1 MARTTLTIDGK
12 VVPLTSGMAVTAEI
26 KTERPRAAVPV
37 GLTRPSRELESQ
49 RGDNMNDQP
58 ARVQAGAAATTRPDQ
73 ASLLGQVAWLMMQSP
88 VHRHLFLADLEYRVA
103 PPLMLQQFRLYRR
116 DNVPVA
122 FVSWALLT
130 EEVEKRLQS
139 GAWRLQ
145 PADWRFCDRLW
156 VVDLVAPPGGVGA
169 LLKDLRENGFP
180 GCGLKILRLPLD
192 ARVPTGDGV
201 EGVQ

>member
-1 MARTTLTIDGK
+1 M
-12 VVPLTSGMAVTAEI
+12 
-26 KTERPRAAVPV
+26 
-37 GLTRPSRELESQ
+37 RPSRELESQ

-58 ARVQAGAAATTRPDQ
+58 MRVQAAPAATTRPDQ

-130 EEVEKRLQS
+130 EEVEKRVQS

-145 PADWRFCDRLW
+145 RADWRSGDRLW
-156 VVDLVAPPGGVGA
+156 GGDLVAPPGGVGGG
-169 LLKDLRENGFP
+169 LEGLRGKGFL
-180 GCGLKILRLPLD
+180 GCGF
-192 ARVPTGDGV
+192 
-201 EGVQ
+201 

>member
-1 MARTTLTIDGK
+1 MR
-12 VVPLTSGMAVTAEI
+12 
-26 KTERPRAAVPV
+26 
-37 GLTRPSRELESQ
+37 
-49 RGDNMNDQP
+49 DQP
-58 ARVQAGAAATTRPDQ
+58 ARVQAGPAATTRPDQ

-130 EEVEKRLQS
+130 EEVEKRVQS

-145 PADWRFCDRLW
+145 PADWRSGDRLW
-156 VVDLVAPPGGVGA
+156 VVDLVAPHGGLDAV
-169 LLKDLRENGFP
+169 LKDLRENVFP
-180 GCGLKILRLPLD
+180 ACVFKIVRLPVN
-192 ARVPTGDGV
+192 AGGPTVEQVKGV
-201 EGVQ
+201 KVG

>member
-1 MARTTLTIDGK
+1 MNSDGK
-12 VVPLTSGMAVTAEI
+12 IVPLTPGMAETAEI
-26 KTERPRAAVPV
+26 KTERPCAAGPV

-58 ARVQAGAAATTRPDQ
+58 AKVQAGPAATTRPDQ

-130 EEVEKRLQS
+130 EEVEKRVQS

-145 PADWRFCDRLW
+145 RADWRAGDRLW
-156 VVDLVAPPGGVGA
+156 VVDLVAPHGGLDAV
-169 LLKDLRENGFP
+169 LKDLRENVFP
-180 GCGLKILRLPLD
+180 DCVFKIVRLP
-192 ARVPTGDGV
+192 VNSGGPTVDEVKGV
-201 EGVQ
+201 KVG

>member
-1 MARTTLTIDGK
+1 MNSDGK
-12 VVPLTSGMAVTAEI
+12 IVPLTSGMAETAEI
-26 KTERPRAAVPV
+26 KTERPCAAGPV

-49 RGDNMNDQP
+49 RGDNMRDQP
-58 ARVQAGAAATTRPDQ
+58 AKVQAGPAATTRPDQ

-130 EEVEKRLQS
+130 EEVEKRVQS

-145 PADWRFCDRLW
+145 RADWRAGDRLW
-156 VVDLVAPPGGVGA
+156 VVDLVAPHGGLDAV
-169 LLKDLRENGFP
+169 LKDLRENVFP
-180 GCGLKILRLPLD
+180 DCVFKIVRLP
-192 ARVPTGDGV
+192 VNSGGPTVDEVKGV
-201 EGVQ
+201 KVG

>member
-1 MARTTLTIDGK
+1 
-12 VVPLTSGMAVTAEI
+12 
-26 KTERPRAAVPV
+26 
-37 GLTRPSRELESQ
+37 
-49 RGDNMNDQP
+49 MNDQP

-73 ASLLGQVAWLMMQSP
+73 ASLFGQVAWLMMQSP

-130 EEVEKRLQS
+130 EEVEKRVQS

-145 PADWRFCDRLW
+145 RADWRSGDRLW
-156 VVDLVAPPGGVGA
+156 VVDLVTPHGGVGGV
-169 LLKDLRENGFP
+169 LKDLPGKVFP
-180 GCGLKILRLPLD
+180 GCGFKIGRLPVN
-192 ARVPTGDGV
+192 ARAPTPY
-201 EGVQ
+201 EGKGGKG

>member
-1 MARTTLTIDGK
+1 MR
-12 VVPLTSGMAVTAEI
+12 
-26 KTERPRAAVPV
+26 
-37 GLTRPSRELESQ
+37 
-49 RGDNMNDQP
+49 DQP
-58 ARVQAGAAATTRPDQ
+58 ARVQAGPAATTRPDE

-130 EEVEKRLQS
+130 EEVEKRVQS

-145 PADWRFCDRLW
+145 PADWRSRDRLW
-156 VVDLVAPPGGVGA
+156 GGDLVAPHGGVGGGA
-169 LLKDLRENGFP
+169 EGPPGKAFP
-180 GCGLKILRLPLD
+180 
-192 ARVPTGDGV
+192 
-201 EGVQ
+201 

>member
-1 MARTTLTIDGK
+1 MR
-12 VVPLTSGMAVTAEI
+12 
-26 KTERPRAAVPV
+26 
-37 GLTRPSRELESQ
+37 
-49 RGDNMNDQP
+49 DQP
-58 ARVQAGAAATTRPDQ
+58 ARVQAGPAATTRPDQ

-130 EEVEKRLQS
+130 EEVEKRVQS

-145 PADWRFCDRLW
+145 RADWRAGDRLR
-156 VVDLVAPPGGVGA
+156 VVGLVAPHG
-169 LLKDLRENGFP
+169 
-180 GCGLKILRLPLD
+180 
-192 ARVPTGDGV
+192 GV
-201 EGVQ
+201 EGGLEEPRGKRFLGSVF

>member
-1 MARTTLTIDGK
+1 
-12 VVPLTSGMAVTAEI
+12 
-26 KTERPRAAVPV
+26 
-37 GLTRPSRELESQ
+37 
-49 RGDNMNDQP
+49 MNDQP
-58 ARVQAGAAATTRPDQ
+58 MRVQAAPAATTRPDQ

-130 EEVEKRLQS
+130 EEVEKRVQS

-145 PADWRFCDRLW
+145 RADWRAGDRLW
-156 VVDLVAPPGGVGA
+156 VVDLVAPHGGLDAV
-169 LLKDLRENGFP
+169 LKDLRENVFP
-180 GCGLKILRLPLD
+180 DCVFKIVRMPVNSG
-192 ARVPTGDGV
+192 APTV
-201 EGVQ
+201 EEVKGAKVG

>member
-1 MARTTLTIDGK
+1 
-12 VVPLTSGMAVTAEI
+12 
-26 KTERPRAAVPV
+26 
-37 GLTRPSRELESQ
+37 
-49 RGDNMNDQP
+49 MNDQP
-58 ARVQAGAAATTRPDQ
+58 MRVQAAPAATTRPDQ

-130 EEVEKRLQS
+130 EEVEKRVQS

-145 PADWRFCDRLW
+145 PADWRSGDRLW
-156 VVDLVAPPGGVGA
+156 VVDLVAPHGGVA
-169 LLKDLRENGFP
+169 AVLEDLRENLFP
-180 GCGLKILRLPLD
+180 ACVFQNVRLPLE
-192 ARVPTGDGV
+192 ARGATVWEGKGVIVGAWGTTGWR
-201 EGVQ
+201 

>member
-1 MARTTLTIDGK
+1 MNSDGK
-12 VVPLTSGMAVTAEI
+12 IVPLTSGMAETAEI
-26 KTERPRAAVPV
+26 KTERPCAAGPV

-49 RGDNMNDQP
+49 RGDNMRDQP
-58 ARVQAGAAATTRPDQ
+58 ARVQAGPAATTRPDQ

-130 EEVEKRLQS
+130 EEVEKRVQS
-139 GAWRLQ
+139 GGWRLQ
-145 PADWRFCDRLW
+145 RADCGAGEPLG
-156 VVDLVAPPGGVGA
+156 VGGLGAQQGGVDVG
-169 LLKDLRENGFP
+169 R
-180 GCGLKILRLPLD
+180 
-192 ARVPTGDGV
+192 
-201 EGVQ
+201 